1 VKKTKIIDFKMNE
14 YCIYLPTRKYVDT
27 YEHLTFFGRDVEG
40 KDICCVGV
48 AAVIVG
54 IVESVEVT
62 DA

>member
-1 VKKTKIIDFKMNE
+1 MNE